1 MSDYPGTADG
11 RFATLTVGHLELAIF
26 PRMSFFE
33 ENCDTVM
40 LNLPA
45 GTLLTGDRP
54 ADGSHDSGDFAESQF
69 PDGSP
74 CWVAPGSYG
83 VTDTDLVAAPVL
95 DLISKDWGIVDIMR
109 RFAVDLMRAGDSRK
123 FARFHSAE
131 VARRIYLRAV
141 DCL

>member
-1 MSDYPGTADG
+1 
-11 RFATLTVGHLELAIF
+11 
-26 PRMSFFE
+26 
-33 ENCDTVM
+33 
-40 LNLPA
+40 
-45 GTLLTGDRP
+45 
-54 ADGSHDSGDFAESQF
+54 
-69 PDGSP
+69 
-74 CWVAPGSYG
+74 VAPGSYG